1 MSIAGGAL
9 FYIKVSLVVLLSLKE
24 QAAKTP
30 LGLKIKL

>member
-1 MSIAGGAL
+1 MSICWWCL

-30 LGLKIKL
+30 LEPKIQL